1 MFFQRFWP
9 LRRYRLRNGLY
20 MISTRIYAN
29 NREGRILTFPRFL
42 IIYTRVRP
50 RVHIYVNSIKLVFGF
65 RFFKIKQNIYFA
77 NGTLLLS
84 GYRMVFFKNNK
95 SLMECPPGL
104 LRHGMCVQ
112 RSGLIRQ
119 TSAETT
125 QNCLLHTARQ
135 HHSHILFLHF
145 SRSHRGS
152 LLRRLLRR
160 RGRRPSKYQ
169 YYLKSGC
176 RSRPQSPRQQA
187 MLPGHSA
194 ALPSRRRLHWW
205 HSLPSLH
212 LAGAALLGRHR

>member
-1 MFFQRFWP
+1 MRTWVYGRVTEHVDAFRFLVKFTSLVCTVHRADRRPRCQAVAVQVARRVRSRVFQRFWP

-125 QNCLLHTARQ
+125 QNCLLHTTHQ
-135 HHSHILFLHF
+135 HHSQFV
-145 SRSHRGS
+145 RDWGT
-152 LLRRLLRR
+152 RRIHGYAQLVYATT
-160 RGRRPSKYQ
+160 GQP
-169 YYLKSGC
+169 
-176 RSRPQSPRQQA
+176 PRVG
-187 MLPGHSA
+187 PKV
-194 ALPSRRRLHWW
+194 
-205 HSLPSLH
+205 
-212 LAGAALLGRHR
+212 